1 MQGVCHWDRAQR
13 GSYGRLSLF
22 IDVHDHAHSAIADCA
37 VVGMP
42 DPVLGERIC
51 AFVVVRDNQQAP
63 TVAELASYL
72 QAFGL
77 AKFKWPERVEVVEA
91 LPLTR
96 VGKLDKAA
104 LRTKITSLL
113 ANMDATMVGSKPQ

>member
-1 MQGVCHWDRAQR
+1 M
-13 GSYGRLSLF
+13 
-22 IDVHDHAHSAIADCA
+22 ITPSAIADCA

-91 LPLTR
+91 MPLTR